1 MVSDT
6 ICNRDGVR
14 DGPIGRHPGEV
25 EERGVV
31 ALLDGLLDLRDVVLG
46 ELQTIPDVLS
56 TETIMVL
63 DEQPILPRRY

>member
-46 ELQTIPDVLS
+46 E
-56 TETIMVL
+56 
-63 DEQPILPRRY
+63 QPILPRRY